1 MLQLKR
7 RLSERALHST
17 SSGFLLKADD
27 QEIYLE
33 NLESFKIDV
42 VGIFLALFS
51 TTSLMIAYYLH
62 EEINSNYRNTGYIY
76 KIT

>member
-42 VGIFLALFS
+42 VGISLVLFS
-51 TTSLMIAYYLH
+51 TTSLMIAYYLR
-62 EEINSNYRNTGYIY
+62 EEINSNYRNTGYMY
-76 KIT
+76 KIS